1 MRGYLQPMNLV
12 MKNIKYQYTIQMYQ
26 QEKEMI
32 LLRDLDA
39 KYLKKSLSWTPID
52 APNQIRIYSMISP
65 STFIR
70 LPTESKKKF
79 KRI

>member
-1 MRGYLQPMNLV
+1 MNLV

-32 LLRDLDA
+32 LLIDLDA
-39 KYLKKSLSWTPID
+39 KYLKKSLSWTQID
-52 APNQIRIYSMISP
+52 ARNQIRIYSMISP